1 MSGTDKNDDPKML
14 SSNAAMFLFAVVIAS
29 WGTMWVVI
37 KVIVAEVSPLWAIA
51 IRNGAAAVGLALL
64 LKLTGRFIVPRRGD
78 WPIVLVISLLHMTA
92 FAALVTIGLKYVS
105 VGRSVVLSYTTP
117 LWVAP
122 AAWLFLKEAM
132 PARRIIGVLIGLL
145 GTALLFKP
153 ASLDWHNQNAV
164 IGNGILLV
172 AALCWSIS
180 ILYTR
185 VHRWVSAPLQLVP
198 WQALISS
205 VVLAALASLLEG
217 RPHAVPS
224 AKLISAFVYC
234 SVVGVV
240 IAYWAMTVVNSSLPA
255 TTTSLG
261 VLATPVV
268 GIVVS
273 AIALGEKI
281 DTGLVISA
289 AMIIFGIAL
298 GTTAG
303 TGRRRAPAIAPVGV
317 DDPTPRTRVSER

>member
-1 MSGTDKNDDPKML
+1 MSSPGKGGNLKTL
-14 SSNAAMFLFAVVIAS
+14 SSNMAMLLFAVVIAS

-51 IRNGAAAVGLALL
+51 IRNGAAAVGLALI

-78 WPIVLVISLLHMTA
+78 WPIVLVISLMHMTA
-92 FAALVTIGLKYVS
+92 FAVLMTIGLKYVP
-105 VGRSVVLSYTTP
+105 VGRSVVLGYTTP

-122 AAWLFLKEAM
+122 AAWLFLKEPM

-153 ASLDWHNQNAV
+153 ASLDWHNPHAV
-164 IGNGILLV
+164 IGNGILLI
-172 AALCWSIS
+172 AALCWSVS

-185 VHRWVSAPLQLVP
+185 VHRWVSTPIQLVP
-198 WQALISS
+198 WQAFISAI
-205 VVLAALASLLEG
+205 VLAVLASVLEG
-217 RPHAVPS
+217 RPHVVPS
-224 AKLISAFVYC
+224 AKLISAFAYC
-234 SVVGVV
+234 SIVGVV
-240 IAYWAMTVVNSSLPA
+240 IAYWAMTIVNSSLPA

-303 TGRRRAPAIAPVGV
+303 TGRRTPAAIAPVTA
-317 DDPTPRTRVSER
+317 DAKE